1 MAINTVTSLNI
12 ASTGS
17 TVITTNIVDR
27 FLKVFEPNLMFWK
40 FSEAPVSEKGY
51 ASSTWIKPN
60 RLTITPDQALMTA
73 GETPESTNI
82 KLDSIEAK
90 SKQYGLYVTL
100 TDELLLRLD
109 GKNIPAVTTDLVAK
123 NMARIVDRVVQ
134 DEVLDNAT
142 NRLYASTTSG
152 GARAANRA
160 ALTASNKMFAY
171 DLTEMFT
178 TLQSNY
184 APFYDEGTYKCIM
197 HPRVYHG
204 LLTESGTNTF
214 FTLNQYKRPERI
226 DKAVVGVW
234 SNIEI
239 YTSAYVKTYSS
250 TITVYPTVVFGE
262 QAYGASQLSS
272 MEMIAKP
279 LGSAGTADPLNQR
292 MTIGAKT
299 FFASKILQQSAIMVL
314 ESAGL

>member
-1 MAINTVTSLNI
+1 MAINTINSVNI

-27 FLKVFEPNLMFWK
+27 FLKVFEPELLFWK
-40 FSEAPVSEKGY
+40 FSEAPVSEKGF

-60 RLTITPDQALMTA
+60 RMTVTPEQALMSP

-90 SKQYGLYVTL
+90 SKQYGIYVTL
-100 TDELLLRLD
+100 TDELLLRLE
-109 GKNIPAVTTDLVAK
+109 GKNIPAVTTDLVSK
-123 NMARIVDRVVQ
+123 NMARIIDRVVQ

-142 NRLYASTTSG
+142 TRVYAATSSG

-160 ALTASNKMFAY
+160 ALTSNNKMFAY
-171 DLTEMFT
+171 DLTEIFT

-184 APFYDEGTYKCIM
+184 APFYSGGTYKCIM
-197 HPRVYHG
+197 HPRVYHS
-204 LLTESGTNTF
+204 LLTENGTNSF

-226 DKAVVGVW
+226 DNAVVGVW

-239 YTSAYVKTYSS
+239 YTSAYVKTYNS
-250 TITVYPTVVFGE
+250 TISVYPTVVFGE
-262 QAYGASQLSS
+262 QAYGATQLSS
-272 MEMIAKP
+272 MEMISKP

-292 MTIGAKT
+292 MTVGAKT
-299 FFASKILQQSAIMVL
+299 FFASKILQQSAIVVF